1 MAKLYPKNVQAP
13 FVKVYHG
20 FGHAHD
26 LHVFGHVFK
35 KQPPGLR
42 TGNNLLANIYNLLR
56 LFFVKPLGGVPVRLL
71 WEQQQID
78 GTTETDGFFHF
89 EWQSIESVPA
99 GRHTVTV
106 QCMNEQGQPIA
117 WGQGMIQVP
126 HITQY
131 GIISDID
138 DTIMVSHSATI
149 LKRLKVLFTR
159 HPGTREVF
167 KDIREHYQLLALAQT
182 TAGMP
187 NPFFY
192 VSSSEWNLYDYLR
205 SVFKQNSMPE
215 GTFLLNQIK
224 RWFEIWKTGKTKHE
238 GKLLRIVR
246 ILESFPNQQFILLGD
261 NSQSD
266 PAIYKTI
273 TEKYAGRIL
282 AVYIRN
288 VYAGHS
294 FKTEQALK
302 QIAACGVH
310 TLQFIN
316 SAEAIQHTREIL

>member
-1 MAKLYPKNVQAP
+1 
-13 FVKVYHG
+13 
-20 FGHAHD
+20 
-26 LHVFGHVFK
+26 
-35 KQPPGLR
+35 
-42 TGNNLLANIYNLLR
+42 
-56 LFFVKPLGGVPVRLL
+56 
-71 WEQQQID
+71 
-78 GTTETDGFFHF
+78 
-89 EWQSIESVPA
+89 
-99 GRHTVTV
+99 
-106 QCMNEQGQPIA
+106 
-117 WGQGMIQVP
+117 MIQVP

-182 TAGMP
+182 TADMP

-273 TEKYAGRIL
+273 AEKYAGRIF